1 MSAWCLGS
9 SVSYFLQ
16 VCNVPSLTAAARST
30 WEGVKGWI
38 ASLFTVLIGIQIRIP
53 VPVPV
58 FLL

>member
-9 SVSYFLQ
+9 S
-16 VCNVPSLTAAARST
+16 
-30 WEGVKGWI
+30 
-38 ASLFTVLIGIQIRIP
+38 IRIP